1 MSYVS
6 HPLIRPK
13 TIEARL
19 YQEVIMVK
27 ASRENSLVILPTG
40 MGKTVIASLLIA
52 YRLSKL
58 QWGKILFLAP
68 TRPLVNQH
76 VLELRRI
83 LNINPADISPIT
95 GAVRKDQRAEI
106 WSKCKVIVGTPQ
118 AVESDLSTGTLD
130 LRSFSMLVVDEAHRA
145 VGNYPYVS
153 IASIYQRTSVN
164 PLILA
169 LTASPGANIE
179 KLSEICLNLSIKNI
193 IMMDRDN
200 PVVAPY
206 VSPLKFEFVKVRYPE
221 AYGKAVNLIK
231 EEYKNTLKYLHAYG
245 IISDPLDVKISKLIE
260 LQQKVRTLNLSGI
273 VTIRVSAAIKLYHM
287 RLLLET
293 QGIPQ
298 FLRYVDKLRRDST
311 KSSKLILSS
320 QKVKHAVS
328 ISKNLRKAGIIHPK
342 LSKLIDLVSSLMKD
356 YGSKIIV
363 FSNYRDTV
371 ELIVNVL
378 SNVSRC
384 KPVKLVGQGRRGERP
399 GMSQKEQVKVLREFS
414 DGLYN
419 ILVST
424 SIGEEGLDIPEV
436 DLVVFYDVV
445 PSEIRSIQR
454 RGRTARSKPGKVL
467 VFYSPG
473 IEEAYLNISSL
484 REQKMRKILK
494 TSKAGKI
501 QLKLV

>member
-1 MSYVS
+1 MKYVS

-19 YQEVIMVK
+19 YQEVAMVK
-27 ASRENSLVILPTG
+27 ASKENSLVILPTG

-58 QWGKILFLAP
+58 QWSKILFLAP

-76 VLELRRI
+76 VSELRRI
-83 LNINPADISPIT
+83 LNTDPNNISPIT
-95 GAVRKDQRAEI
+95 SAIKKDLRAEI
-106 WSKCKVIVGTPQ
+106 WNKCKVIVGTPQ
-118 AVESDLSTGTLD
+118 AVESDLSKGTLD
-130 LRSFSMLVVDEAHRA
+130 LRSFSLLIVDEAHRA
-145 VGNYPYVS
+145 VGNYPYVL

-169 LTASPGANIE
+169 LTASPGANAE
-179 KLSEICLNLSIKNI
+179 KLSEICSNLSIKNI

-206 VSPLKFEFVKVRYPE
+206 VSPLKFEYVKVPYPK
-221 AYGKAVNLIK
+221 AYSKAVNLVE
-231 EEYKNTLKYLHAYG
+231 EEYKNNLKYLHAYG
-245 IISDPLDVKISKLIE
+245 VTGDYLDVKISKLIE
-260 LQQKVRTLNLSGI
+260 LQQKANVLNLSGI
-273 VTIRVSAAIKLYHM
+273 VTIRISAAIKLYHM

-298 FLRYVDKLRRDST
+298 FLSYVDKLGRDST

-320 QKVKHAVS
+320 RKVKLAVS
-328 ISKNLRKAGIIHPK
+328 ISKTLRKSGVIHPK
-342 LSKLIDLVSSLMKD
+342 LSKLIDLVYSLIKDHSSKM
-356 YGSKIIV
+356 IV

-371 ELIVNVL
+371 ELIVNIL
-378 SNVSRC
+378 SSVPGC
-384 KPVKLVGQGRRGERP
+384 KPVKLIGQGRRGKSP

-414 DGLYN
+414 NGLYN
-419 ILVST
+419 TLVST

-454 RGRTARSKPGKVL
+454 RGRTARSKPGKVI

-473 IEEAYLNISSL
+473 IEEAYLNISST